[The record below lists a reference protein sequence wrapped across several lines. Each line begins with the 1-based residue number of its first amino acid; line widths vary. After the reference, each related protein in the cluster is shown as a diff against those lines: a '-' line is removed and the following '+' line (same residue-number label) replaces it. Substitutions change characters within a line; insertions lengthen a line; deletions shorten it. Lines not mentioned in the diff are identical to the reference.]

1 MAGAAALPL
10 SAKAARIGLRF
21 LRHGVVVPGEI
32 VDVERT
38 TKKVMDEGVQT
49 IVESSAPVVAYRTAD
64 GRDLRESAIVAVTRT
79 MATRRHGEFVPVSQ
93 RGQYQGRSWEPGET
107 VRIRYLPDE
116 PERFRIEGKPAA
128 LLLWFIPMSLCAL
141 FFLIALTL
149 ILVAL
154 L

>member
-1 MAGAAALPL
+1 MAGAAGLPL
-10 SAKAARIGLRF
+10 SAGAARFGLRF
-21 LRHGVVVPGEI
+21 LRHGIVVPGQI

-38 TKKVMDEGVQT
+38 SKKVMDEGVET

-64 GRDLRESAIVAVTRT
+64 GRDMRESAIVAVSRT
-79 MATRRHGEFVPVSQ
+79 MATRRHGEFVPTSQ
-93 RGQYQGRSWEPGET
+93 RGQYQGRSWELGET
-107 VRIRYLPDE
+107 VHIRYLRDE

-128 LLLWFIPMSLCAL
+128 LLLWFIPVSFCAL
-141 FFLIALTL
+141 LFLIALTL